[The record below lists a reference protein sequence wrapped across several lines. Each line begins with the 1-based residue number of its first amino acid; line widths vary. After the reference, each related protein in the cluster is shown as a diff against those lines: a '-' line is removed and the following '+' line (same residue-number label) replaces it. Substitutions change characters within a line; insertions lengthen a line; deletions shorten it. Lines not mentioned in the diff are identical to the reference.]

1 MFFWNA
7 IKSYAARRPKTS
19 LTILFFSALWVVC
32 LPRPLFQKPLS
43 IVLEDRNGELLGA
56 RIAADGQWR
65 FPAVDSLPARYVSCV
80 VAFEDK
86 RFWWHPGVDPLS
98 LFRALWQNLTQGHVV
113 SGGST
118 LTMQVIR
125 MARDNPDR
133 TLWEKIVEA
142 FMATRLELGCSK
154 NEIIALY
161 ASNAPFGGNVVG
173 IEAASWRYYGK
184 RPGLLSWA
192 EAATLAVLPNS
203 PALIHPGRN
212 RDALLE
218 KRNRLLERLRDEGQM
233 SADDCYYAKEEPLPE
248 EPLPLPQLA
257 PHLMDRLIQSD
268 ITGVAAGR
276 TRFRTTID
284 KHLQERITEILV
296 RRQETYRGNG
306 VYNLASVIIDVPTGD
321 VLAYVGNVPGAG
333 AEHSEAVDVINAPR
347 STGSILKPYLYA
359 LSLESGD
366 ILPASLLKDVPV
378 QLGQYKPENYYETY
392 DGEVPARRALIRS
405 LNVPFVLLLQ
415 HYGLEKF
422 HFNLQRLGLTTI
434 NQPPDH
440 YGLSLILGG
449 AEAKLIDITNTYA
462 CMGRTLGAFYDRNGR
477 YERNDFRP
485 PNFLMSASVA
495 RRKDK
500 PRNITQASTDLLSA
514 GAIWNTFEAMREVER
529 PNSVGEWE
537 LFRTSRTVAWKTG
550 TSFGFRDAWAAGVTP
565 RYAVGVWAGNAD
577 GEGRPGLIG
586 VSFAAPVLFEIFD
599 QLPQESR
606 WFDPPYDDMTQVAVC
621 KQSGFRAGEYCE
633 ADTIWIPKSGL
644 KSGICPYHQ
653 LLHLDASGQ
662 FQVNSDCESPSNM
675 QHKPWFVLPPLEEY
689 YFKNKNP
696 WYVSP
701 PPFRSDCAASQ
712 SAQRQ
717 APMQLIYPKDATRI
731 YVPVDLNGKLSS
743 TIFQVAHRNPEMEI
757 YWHLDGEYLGSTKT
771 FHQMAL
777 QPAIGKHVLALVDKD
792 GYRLEQRFEII
803 GKGK

>member
-1 MFFWNA
+1 MA
-7 IKSYAARRPKTS
+7 IVF
-19 LTILFFSALWVVC
+19 FFSLWLFC
-32 LPRPLFQKPLS
+32 LPDPLFRKPLS
-43 IVLEDRNGELLGA
+43 VVLEDRNGELLGA
-56 RIAADGQWR
+56 RIASDGQWR
-65 FPAVDSLPARYVSCV
+65 FPAVDSLPARYVNCV

-86 RFWWHPGVDPLS
+86 RYWWHPGVDPISIL
-98 LFRALWQNLTQGHVV
+98 RASWQNLKQGHIV

-133 TLWEKIVEA
+133 TLWEKVVEV
-142 FMATRLELGCSK
+142 FMATRLEWRCSK
-154 NEIIALY
+154 HEIMAMY

-212 RDALLE
+212 REILLA
-218 KRNRLLERLRDEGQM
+218 KRNRLLERLRDEGKL
-233 SADDCYYAKEEPLPE
+233 SADDCYYAEEEPLPDQ
-248 EPLPLPQLA
+248 PLPLPQLT
-257 PHLMDRLIQSD
+257 PHLLDHLMQSD
-268 ITGVAAGR
+268 TVGIAAGR
-276 TRFRTTID
+276 ARFRTTID
-284 KHLQERITEILV
+284 RNLQERVAEILA
-296 RRQETYRGNG
+296 RRQEVYRGNG
-306 VYNLASVIIDVPTGD
+306 VYNLAAVVIDVPTGD
-321 VLAYVGNVPGAG
+321 VLAYAGNVPGAG
-333 AEHSEAVDVINAPR
+333 AEHNEAVDMINAPR

-359 LSLESGD
+359 LALESGD

-434 NQPPDH
+434 TRPPAN
-440 YGLSLILGG
+440 YGLTLILGG
-449 AEAKLIDITNTYA
+449 AEAKLLDITNVYA
-462 CMGRTLGAFYDRNGR
+462 CMGRTLDAFYDRNGGYDR
-477 YERNDFRP
+477 HDFRP
-485 PNFLMSASVA
+485 PNFLMSTSTANQKN
-495 RRKDK
+495 RNRKA
-500 PRNITQASTDLLSA
+500 IQHTTDLLSA

-599 QLPQESR
+599 QLPQQNR
-606 WFDPPYDDMTQVAVC
+606 WFDPPYDDMTRAAVC
-621 KQSGFRAGEYCE
+621 KQSGYLAGQYCE
-633 ADTIWIPKSGL
+633 ADTVWIPKTGL
-644 KSGICPYHQ
+644 KSVVCPYHQ
-653 LLHLDASGQ
+653 LLHLDTSGR

-696 WYVSP
+696 WYIPP
-701 PPFRSDCAASQ
+701 PPFRSDCAGSTAAARRS
-712 SAQRQ
+712 
-717 APMQLIYPKDATRI
+717 PMQLIYPKDATRI
-731 YVPVDLNGKLSS
+731 YVPVDLDGKLGS
-743 TIFQVAHRNPEMEI
+743 TVFQVAHRNPEMEI
-757 YWHLDGEYLGSTKT
+757 YWHLDGEYLGATKT

-777 QPAIGKHVLALVDKD
+777 QPSIGKHLLVLVDKD
-792 GYRLEQRFEII
+792 GYRLEQSFEII
-803 GKGK
+803 GKGKGK